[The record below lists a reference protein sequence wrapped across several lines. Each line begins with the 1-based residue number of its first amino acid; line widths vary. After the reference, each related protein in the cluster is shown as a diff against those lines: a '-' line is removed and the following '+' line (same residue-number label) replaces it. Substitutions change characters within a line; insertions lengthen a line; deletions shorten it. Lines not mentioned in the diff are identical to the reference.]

1 VQDAAAAAAAE
12 TLGAE
17 DRRLVE
23 KMVLD
28 GKRNGLALP
37 ADAREKLTALRTELS
52 GVQLAFSKNMNEED
66 GHVALSAAELV
77 GVPPDVVAGY
87 PKRTT
92 LDGTEVYD
100 VPFKTTDIFPVL
112 KQAVDPA
119 AREKASTAYEGR
131 LAVNTPLLARAIALR
146 REIAGLLGYATWADY
161 QTEPKMV
168 KTGKGVADVSCPL
181 CSPAPF
187 ADGAVSSWTTCRRGS
202 SPLRTAS
209 SRRSKRSRP
218 RSAPRAGSRPRTR
231 SISGTTATTTACTS
245 SGRSRS
251 TTTRSRSTSP
261 SRASCPRSSGS
272 TRTC

>member
-1 VQDAAAAAAAE
+1 MRADVFAAVQDAAAAAAAE

-17 DRRLVE
+17 ERRLVA

-37 ADAREKLTALRTELS
+37 ADAREKLAALRTELS

-66 GHVALSAAELV
+66 GHVALSAAELA

-87 PKRTT
+87 PKA
-92 LDGTEVYD
+92 DGTDVYH

-119 AREKASTAYEGR
+119 AREKASDAYERR

-168 KTGKGVADVSCPL
+168 KTGKGVADV
-181 CSPAPF
+181 
-187 ADGAVSSWTTCRRGS
+187 R
-202 SPLRTAS
+202 
-209 SRRSKRSRP
+209 
-218 RSAPRAGSRPRTR
+218 
-231 SISGTTATTTACTS
+231 
-245 SGRSRS
+245 
-251 TTTRSRSTSP
+251 
-261 SRASCPRSSGS
+261 
-272 TRTC
+272 

>member
-1 VQDAAAAAAAE
+1 MRADVFAAVQDAAAAAAAE
-12 TLGAE
+12 ALGAE
-17 DRRLVE
+17 ERRLVE

-37 ADAREKLTALRTELS
+37 ADAREQLAALRTELS

-66 GHVALSAAELV
+66 GHVALSAAELT

-87 PKRTT
+87 PKA
-92 LDGTEVYD
+92 DGTDVYA

-168 KTGKGVADVSCPL
+168 KTGKGVADVRCTAL
-181 CSPAPF
+181 L
-187 ADGAVSSWTTCRRGS
+187 RGM
-202 SPLRTAS
+202 
-209 SRRSKRSRP
+209 
-218 RSAPRAGSRPRTR
+218 TR
-231 SISGTTATTTACTS
+231 
-245 SGRSRS
+245 
-251 TTTRSRSTSP
+251 
-261 SRASCPRSSGS
+261 
-272 TRTC
+272 